1 MKLNKKGY
9 MLVELVLSS
18 VLAMSIAFYLLNLTY
33 QFKNKNEDIYESIT
47 YSSDKALITKNIMND
62 LDKYK
67 TGETSFSCQKDN
79 EAHLVNA
86 QNGVLLKVLQVVKKE
101 SNYYINYGKKSSSDD
116 TPFILDESYYT
127 KKIPS
132 SMVFQKLECSED
144 AHSLK
149 VKMKSI
155 YSEDN
160 YDIKLFVK

>member
-67 TGETSFSCQKDN
+67 TDETSFLCPKAN

-86 QNGVLLKVLQVVKKE
+86 QNVVLKVLQVVKKE
-101 SNYYINYGKKSSSDD
+101 GNYYINYGKKSSSDD
-116 TPFILDESYYT
+116 TSFIPDESYYT

-132 SMVFQKLECSED
+132 SMFFQKLECSND
-144 AHSLK
+144 KHSLK
-149 VKMKSI
+149 IKMKSI